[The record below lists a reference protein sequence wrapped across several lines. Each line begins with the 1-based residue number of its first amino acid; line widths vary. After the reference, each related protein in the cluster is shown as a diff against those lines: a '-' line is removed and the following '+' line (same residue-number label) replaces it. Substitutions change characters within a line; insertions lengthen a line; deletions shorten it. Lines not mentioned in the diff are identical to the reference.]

1 MSIVSSIIN
10 TAGNIANAR
19 NSQSTNVS
27 DSVGSSWGSSASSSW
42 NRSRD
47 DAVSDSYANSIS
59 DSISESQADEY
70 GYGIGESRSNG
81 ENRTFGRE
89 ASAQDVLNAAE
100 ANAVQ
105 RDLWTLQADYNAK
118 QAQVDRDWQ
127 EYMSN
132 TSYQR
137 AVLDLLKAGLNPILA
152 AGNMGASTP
161 VGAMATS
168 GLASAYKANA
178 TAEQTG
184 YNSAYSY
191 NRSENTG
198 RSSSYSKSHS
208 ESDSKSHSESH
219 GTSSGGSSSH
229 SSEGSRNKSH
239 SEGQSTAK
247 TQLDQ
252 MASIVNDLTKA
263 GGAKAQTGQAYN
275 PKTADPK
282 KNGSDANST
291 KNNGHTK
298 RPSGLS

>member
-42 NRSRD
+42 NKSKD
-47 DAVSDSYANSIS
+47 DAWADSYANSIS
-59 DSISESQADEY
+59 DSISESEAQEY
-70 GYGIGESRSNG
+70 GYGVGESYSSGVSRSY
-81 ENRTFGRE
+81 GRE
-89 ASAQDVLNAAE
+89 ASAQDVLNAAV
-100 ANAVQ
+100 ANEVQ
-105 RDLWTLQADYNAK
+105 RDLWSIQADYNAK
-118 QAQVDRDWQ
+118 QAQIDRDWQ

-161 VGAMATS
+161 VGAMASS
-168 GLASAYKANA
+168 GLATAHKANA
-178 TAEQTG
+178 YVEQTG

-219 GTSSGGSSSH
+219 GSSSGGSSSH
-229 SSEGSRNKSH
+229 SSEGSSNKSH

-252 MASIVNDLTKA
+252 MTKIIGDLTKA
-263 GGAKAQTGQAYN
+263 GSAKTNSTKTG
-275 PKTADPK
+275 T
-282 KNGSDANST
+282 DAHST